1 MSTYQLHPVL
11 RRSVMERLQ
20 DDTLLVVLGDHGM
33 TDNGDH
39 GGESQK
45 ETDAAIFLYSPS
57 PLFHSPPSLVRRRKR
72 LLCSHSSFS
81 GMRSKI
87 EFKKTN

>member
-1 MSTYQLHPVL
+1 
-11 RRSVMERLQ
+11 MERLQ
-20 DDTLLVVLGDHGM
+20 NDTLLVVMGDHGM

-57 PLFHSPPSLVRRRKR
+57 PLFHTAPSQVSRGQIQ
-72 LLCSHSSFS
+72 F
-81 GMRSKI
+81 
-87 EFKKTN
+87 TNVFQH

>member
-1 MSTYQLHPVL
+1 
-11 RRSVMERLQ
+11 MERLQ

-57 PLFHSPPSLVRRRKR
+57 PLFHSPPSQVR
-72 LLCSHSSFS
+72 
-81 GMRSKI
+81 G
-87 EFKKTN
+87 

>member
-1 MSTYQLHPVL
+1 
-11 RRSVMERLQ
+11 MERLQ
-20 DDTLLVVLGDHGM
+20 NDTLLVVMGDHGM

-57 PLFHSPPSLVRRRKR
+57 PLFHTPPSQVSRGLKVK
-72 LLCSHSSFS
+72 F
-81 GMRSKI
+81 
-87 EFKKTN
+87 N

>member
-1 MSTYQLHPVL
+1 
-11 RRSVMERLQ
+11 MERLQ
-20 DDTLLVVLGDHGM
+20 NDTLLVVLGDHGM

-57 PLFHSPPSLVRRRKR
+57 PLFHSPPSLVRRRK
-72 LLCSHSSFS
+72 LPLCSHPSFS
-81 GMRSKI
+81 V
-87 EFKKTN
+87 